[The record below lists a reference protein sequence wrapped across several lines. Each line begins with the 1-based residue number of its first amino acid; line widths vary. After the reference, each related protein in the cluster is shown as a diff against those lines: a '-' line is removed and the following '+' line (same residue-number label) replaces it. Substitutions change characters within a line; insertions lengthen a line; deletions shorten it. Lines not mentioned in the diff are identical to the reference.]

1 MPGVQVDGNDVL
13 AVRRAM
19 DEAIARARAGHGP
32 SLIEALTYRVS
43 GHFYSDAED
52 YRDPDEV
59 ARWRDRDPIARLRA
73 HILEEGLADAA
84 ELERMAETIQA
95 DIAETF
101 ERAKAAPDPGQAQF
115 GGETAVFAPDG
126 FQGAR

>member
-19 DEAIARARAGHGP
+19 DEAIARARAGQGP
-32 SLIEALTYRVS
+32 SLIEVLTYRVS

-52 YRDPDEV
+52 YRDPDAV